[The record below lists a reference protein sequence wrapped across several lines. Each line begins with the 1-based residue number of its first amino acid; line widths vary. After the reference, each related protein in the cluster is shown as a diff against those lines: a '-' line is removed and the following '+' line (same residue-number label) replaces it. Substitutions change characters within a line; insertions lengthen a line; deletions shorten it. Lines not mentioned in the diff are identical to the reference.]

1 MVAAALLDQ
10 QMNNR
15 PINIASPESGPH
27 QGQASKAVSHDS
39 FIIESDD
46 RILVTG
52 AAGFIGSRVA
62 ESLLDRGFRNV
73 ACFARPKSDLARL
86 DASIKGRPLGTRIEV
101 LRGNLLSRADC
112 EAASKGVTVI
122 YHLAAG
128 TGEKS
133 FPDAFMNSVVTT
145 RNLLEASLQYACLKR
160 FVLVSSFAVYTNRQ
174 KSRRLDESCPV
185 EAHPELSGNACCF
198 AKVKQEQIVTEFSKK
213 FAIPYVIVRPGSV
226 YGPGHPEIT
235 GRVGIRAFGPFL
247 HLGGLNRIPFTYVDN
262 CAEAIVLA
270 GLVRGVEGEIFNVL
284 DDDTPSSRRFLK
296 LYKQNVRAFRSA
308 YVPHMLSYALCYL
321 WEKYSQCSEGQ
332 LPPAFNRRRWYAE
345 WRRTSYSNAKLKQR
359 LGWAPKV
366 PTSEALRLYF
376 RSCEQ
381 GGQHA

>member
-1 MVAAALLDQ
+1 
-10 QMNNR
+10 MNNR
-15 PINIASPESGPH
+15 PINIASGGSGPPW
-27 QGQASKAVSHDS
+27 GQAPKPAPPDS
-39 FIIESDD
+39 FIIAPDN

-52 AAGFIGSRVA
+52 AAGFIGSRVV

-73 ACFARPKSDLARL
+73 VCFARPSSHLARL
-86 DASIKGRPLGTRIEV
+86 EASNKARPLGTRIEV

-145 RNLLEASLQYACLKR
+145 RNLLEASEQYACLKR

-185 EAHPELSGNACCF
+185 EAHPELSGNAHCF

-226 YGPGHPEIT
+226 YGPGHAEIT

-247 HLGGLNRIPFTYVDN
+247 HLGGFNRIPFTYVDN

-270 GLVRGVEGEIFNVL
+270 GLVKGVEGEIFNVL

-296 LYKQNVRAFRSA
+296 LYKQNVRAFKSA
-308 YVPHMLSYALCYL
+308 YVPHMFSYALCYL
-321 WEKYSQCSEGQ
+321 WEKYSQWSEGQ

-345 WRRTSYSNAKLKQR
+345 WRRTSYSNAKLKER
-359 LGWAPKV
+359 LGWTPKV

-376 RSCEQ
+376 RSCAH